1 MRAIRITFLSGRRR
15 SRAGHTVKG
24 IRDMQRDTVFDLI
37 GVGFGPSN
45 LALAVRLAEAGG
57 TPAFTQCYVERQP
70 AFGWHRGMLLDDCR
84 MQISFLKDLVTLR
97 DPKSRFTFVNYLYE
111 HGRLSEFVNLKNFY
125 PTRVEFHDYL
135 SWVANAFDEHVHY
148 GETVTA
154 IEPVAA
160 PGARGEIDALRVFSK
175 GADGRERHRVARAL
189 SVGVGGAPSVP
200 DAFAALGP
208 ECVAHS
214 SNYLTSIERLVGAP
228 GTRTPDARMPDAG
241 VKKRVAVIGAGQSA
255 AEVFIDLA
263 RRFPHVEASLVI
275 RSGALKPA
283 DDSPFVN
290 EIFNPAFTDVVYAQ
304 PANGR
309 RSLIERFRDTNYAVV
324 DRPLIEQIYEML
336 YLQRVSG
343 ASDGAPRHRLL
354 ANTAIESAART
365 AHGQVELAL
374 RDRLTGDARTER
386 FDALVLATG
395 YRRDTHLPLLEGLAP
410 HLGDALAAGDVAR
423 DYRLATPAHFKPR
436 IYLQGCC
443 EDSHGLSDTLLS
455 VLARRAD
462 EIAASLADG
471 IGAAE
476 HEDAARP
483 EGRARA
489 RHDNNGVSDGRLAIA
504 L

>member
-1 MRAIRITFLSGRRR
+1 
-15 SRAGHTVKG
+15 
-24 IRDMQRDTVFDLI
+24 MQRDTVFDLI

-45 LALAVRLAEAGG
+45 LALAVRLAEAGDAA
-57 TPAFTQCYVERQP
+57 AFTHCHVERQP

-135 SWVANAFDEHVHY
+135 SWVANAFDDRVHY

-160 PGARGEIDALRVFSK
+160 PGASGEIDALRVFSK
-175 GADGRERHRVARAL
+175 DADGRERQRVARAL

-208 ECVAHS
+208 DLVVHS
-214 SNYLTSIERLVGAP
+214 SNYLTSIDRLVGAP
-228 GTRTPDARMPDAG
+228 EARTPEARTPDARS
-241 VKKRVAVIGAGQSA
+241 KKRVAVIGAGQSA
-255 AEVFIDLA
+255 AEVFVDLA

-304 PANGR
+304 PASGR

-336 YLQRVSG
+336 YLQRVADAKG
-343 ASDGAPRHRLL
+343 DAPRHRLL
-354 ANTAIESAART
+354 ANAAIESAART
-365 AHGQVELAL
+365 ANGQAELVL

-395 YRRDTHLPLLEGLAP
+395 YRRDTHLALLDGLAP

-462 EIAASLADG
+462 EIAASLAECAHG
-471 IGAAE
+471 AE
-476 HEDAARP
+476 HEEAARP
-483 EGRARA
+483 EGRARP
-489 RHDNNGVSDGRLAIA
+489 RHDNNGVSGGRLAIA

>member
-1 MRAIRITFLSGRRR
+1 
-15 SRAGHTVKG
+15 
-24 IRDMQRDTVFDLI
+24 
-37 GVGFGPSN
+37 
-45 LALAVRLAEAGG
+45 
-57 TPAFTQCYVERQP
+57 
-70 AFGWHRGMLLDDCR
+70 
-84 MQISFLKDLVTLR
+84 
-97 DPKSRFTFVNYLYE
+97 
-111 HGRLSEFVNLKNFY
+111 
-125 PTRVEFHDYL
+125 
-135 SWVANAFDEHVHY
+135 
-148 GETVTA
+148 
-154 IEPVAA
+154 
-160 PGARGEIDALRVFSK
+160 
-175 GADGRERHRVARAL
+175 
-189 SVGVGGAPSVP
+189 
-200 DAFAALGP
+200 
-208 ECVAHS
+208 
-214 SNYLTSIERLVGAP
+214 
-228 GTRTPDARMPDAG
+228 MPDAG

>member
-1 MRAIRITFLSGRRR
+1 
-15 SRAGHTVKG
+15 
-24 IRDMQRDTVFDLI
+24 MQRDTVFDLI

-45 LALAVRLAEAGG
+45 LALAVRLAEAGDAA
-57 TPAFTQCYVERQP
+57 AFTHCHVERQP

-135 SWVANAFDEHVHY
+135 SWVANAFDDRVHY

-160 PGARGEIDALRVFSK
+160 PGASGEIDALRVFSK
-175 GADGRERHRVARAL
+175 DADGRERQRVARAL

-208 ECVAHS
+208 DLVVHS
-214 SNYLTSIERLVGAP
+214 SNYLTSIDRLVGAP
-228 GTRTPDARMPDAG
+228 EARTPDARS
-241 VKKRVAVIGAGQSA
+241 KKRVAVIGAGQSA
-255 AEVFIDLA
+255 AEVFVDLA

-304 PANGR
+304 PASGR

-336 YLQRVSG
+336 YLQRVADATG
-343 ASDGAPRHRLL
+343 DAPRHRLL
-354 ANTAIESAART
+354 ANAAIESAART
-365 AHGQVELAL
+365 ANGQAELVL

-395 YRRDTHLPLLEGLAP
+395 YRRDTHLALLDGLAP

-462 EIAASLADG
+462 EIAASLAERAHG
-471 IGAAE
+471 AE
-476 HEDAARP
+476 HEEAARP
-483 EGRARA
+483 EGRARP
-489 RHDNNGVSDGRLAIA
+489 RHDNNGVSGGRLAIA